1 MKRSSKIRSLAIG
14 CAVVAAMGV
23 SGLVGH
29 ADRWPTIQ
37 PLHREHAFL
46 HADRAN
52 TDLPFLAFIKDTDG
66 APVYKFECHSGDYNG
81 ESEMNFSGYF
91 QCALFA
97 IKGDALTSTDLL
109 AADTNNELSS
119 DWWNRGRM
127 LSRQLRG
134 KCLAYPEYSTDRHFR
149 LRGMLITMRFT
160 DVEWSA
166 RKDQQGNAMIARFTF
181 TLDAVRDRG
190 AQSSRTELPVGPK
203 PPPSCFP

>member
-1 MKRSSKIRSLAIG
+1 MKRSSKIRSLAIS
-14 CAVVAAMGV
+14 CVVAAAMGV
-23 SGLVGH
+23 SGLAGH
-29 ADRWPTIQ
+29 ADRWPTIR

-66 APVYKFECHSGDYNG
+66 VPVYKFECHSGDYNG

-109 AADTNNELSS
+109 AANTKDELST

-127 LSRQLRG
+127 LSRQLRE
-134 KCLAYPEYSTDRHFR
+134 KCLAYPEYSTDRRFR
-149 LRGMLITMRFT
+149 LRGMLVTMRFT
-160 DVEWSA
+160 DVVWSA
-166 RKDQQGNAMIARFTF
+166 KKDQQGNPMIARFAF
-181 TLDAVRDRG
+181 TLGVVPDRG
-190 AQSSRTELPVGPK
+190 AQSSRAALLEGPK
-203 PPPSCFP
+203 PPPSCYH